1 MMRRK
6 NVVGLIALVAIV
18 AAVIFAGCVEEE
30 ATIPI
35 PTAQVEK
42 ITEESKQKELLATA
56 VSGNVISIP
65 ESWDADAEDDG
76 ITVYPGLKNESG
88 KSVQFEGI
96 ELPVEIKIYTMKYD
110 NDYNEVRDR
119 SVYTGTGIIDS
130 WKDFHPLYGGES
142 INILFEDIKTVES
155 DDDYGWVYA
164 TITLPDGR
172 TVEAVDK
179 GARIKP
185 E

>member
-1 MMRRK
+1 
-6 NVVGLIALVAIV
+6 
-18 AAVIFAGCVEEE
+18 
-30 ATIPI
+30 
-35 PTAQVEK
+35 
-42 ITEESKQKELLATA
+42 
-56 VSGNVISIP
+56 
-65 ESWDADAEDDG
+65 
-76 ITVYPGLKNESG
+76 
-88 KSVQFEGI
+88 
-96 ELPVEIKIYTMKYD
+96 MKYVE
-110 NDYNEVRDR
+110 DYNEIRDR

-155 DDDYGWVYA
+155 DDDHGWVYA